1 MRHKTKSELAQ
12 LADLMVDKFD
22 LDKIIGSNEFL
33 EQAIFLA
40 NQNYIALNRQTLVK
54 YESDLKE
61 MCKVRSFDKIELRP
75 EIPFNDNNFDKF
87 LEHLEQYEPE
97 PKRKLVMTIN
107 YYDDGTYE
115 KVKPQQKRE
124 VEKLRIP
131 EYSMFAEGE
140 DGLIV
145 LKGTYKGKTLDEINI
160 VAGFDTAKKGWA
172 RYMLQQDKNLTDDDR
187 DVFNKIML
195 GVL

>member
-40 NQNYIALNRQTLVK
+40 NQNYIALNRQTLVR

-61 MCKVRSFDKIELRP
+61 MCKVRCFDKIELRP
-75 EIPFNDNNFDKF
+75 EIPFNDEHFDEF
-87 LEHLEQYEPE
+87 LEQYEPE

-115 KVKPQQKRE
+115 KVKPEQKRE
-124 VEKLRIP
+124 VHKLRIP
-131 EYSMFAEGE
+131 EYTMFAEGE

-187 DVFNKIML
+187 DIFNKIML
-195 GVL
+195 GGL